1 MNHLIKSLIGNYLRP
16 FNNYRQSSFNINDVV
31 LILIIC
37 KDMRKI
43 ETLFQKLKYQK
54 LQTIQLKTHSK
65 VPESYNYAA
74 VIKNSK

>member
-1 MNHLIKSLIGNYLRP
+1 
-16 FNNYRQSSFNINDVV
+16 
-31 LILIIC
+31 
-37 KDMRKI
+37 MRKI